1 MAKKLSGSAFKKI
14 RLEKEERES
23 EVIKKTQKLDNFFL
37 IKPPL
42 QTSLH
47 SQTSTPTTISI
58 DTTRDQEHEQNDD
71 FNNKL
76 VSQVTNTKCT
86 ELFKNVVDNSNLNSL
101 PLDPYLWKLNDRLID
116 IILSQNISTNINDID
131 FSKTA
136 RLCGQVM
143 RRLTPDIFE
152 RKLLNNEVK
161 FRDWLLYSKSTCSL
175 FCGPCR
181 IFSKIR
187 SQFSETGFNNWKKVH
202 SKVSEHEKSN
212 SHLNAV
218 RDWVVRSDKLGKG
231 TLDHKLKIQIES
243 ELQYWRSVLNRVV
256 AVIKFLSSRGL
267 AFRGENEVF
276 GSNHNGNFLGSLE
289 LLAKFDPFLAKHI
302 ETHGNKGRGHVSYLS
317 STICDEFILIMG
329 NKVIKKI
336 IDELKLSKYYSI
348 IIDSTPDVFKIDQLT
363 LIVRYIL
370 PDGTPIERFLKFLP
384 SVGHKSADLELAV
397 LNEFKQLG
405 INIED
410 CRGQSYDN
418 AKNMSGVYS
427 GMQARIRQVAKYA
440 EFIPCSA
447 HSLNLVGANAAQC
460 SENGQSFFF
469 LLENLFVFFSS
480 STHRW
485 EILNKH
491 LNSVQNIE
499 EKNSGTELIS
509 AKKTTLKK
517 LCTTRWSCRD
527 DACTAL
533 YNGLPQIKKALEE
546 LIEDRL
552 QKSIVQLESKSLLKK
567 LCSLETAFMIM
578 MWAPILK
585 RFNITSKT
593 LQTVNT
599 DLSTVVTLYDSL
611 VLYIKEFRNKFDQ
624 IEQSAKQITDETQYS
639 SELSRRKKKFFLM
652 KKILKKFFRVPIK

>member
-1 MAKKLSGSAFKKI
+1 M
-14 RLEKEERES
+14 
-23 EVIKKTQKLDNFFL
+23 
-37 IKPPL
+37 PP
-42 QTSLH
+42 
-47 SQTSTPTTISI
+47 
-58 DTTRDQEHEQNDD
+58 
-71 FNNKL
+71 
-76 VSQVTNTKCT
+76 
-86 ELFKNVVDNSNLNSL
+86 
-101 PLDPYLWKLNDRLID
+101 
-116 IILSQNISTNINDID
+116 
-131 FSKTA
+131 
-136 RLCGQVM
+136 
-143 RRLTPDIFE
+143 
-152 RKLLNNEVK
+152 
-161 FRDWLLYSKSTCSL
+161 
-175 FCGPCR
+175 
-181 IFSKIR
+181 
-187 SQFSETGFNNWKKVH
+187 
-202 SKVSEHEKSN
+202 
-212 SHLNAV
+212 
-218 RDWVVRSDKLGKG
+218 
-231 TLDHKLKIQIES
+231 
-243 ELQYWRSVLNRVV
+243 
-256 AVIKFLSSRGL
+256 
-267 AFRGENEVF
+267 
-276 GSNHNGNFLGSLE
+276 
-289 LLAKFDPFLAKHI
+289 
-302 ETHGNKGRGHVSYLS
+302 
-317 STICDEFILIMG
+317 
-329 NKVIKKI
+329 
-336 IDELKLSKYYSI
+336 
-348 IIDSTPDVFKIDQLT
+348 
-363 LIVRYIL
+363 
-370 PDGTPIERFLKFLP
+370 
-384 SVGHKSADLELAV
+384 VGHKSADLELAV

-447 HSLNLVGANAAQC
+447 HSLNLVGTNAAQC

-499 EKNSGTELIS
+499 EKNSVTELIS

-533 YNGLPQIKKALEE
+533 YNGLPQIIKALEE

-567 LCSLETAFMIM
+567 LSSLETAFMIM

-611 VLYIKEFRNKFDQ
+611 VLYIKEFRNKFDH

-639 SELSRRKKKFFLM
+639 SELSRRKKKIFFDEENTEEILQGSYKM
-652 KKILKKFFRVPIK
+652 KTQTFFVIIDTIISDLTKRKIAYDKMYNQFDFLFNLGNLKADDIEKKADHF